1 MWKVS
6 VFGVFLVCIFL
17 HLDWIWRDTPYLSVA
32 LRIQSECGKIGTRKT
47 PNTYIFHA
55 VHFISLVYFYTSW
68 KHKKQR
74 FSDVFGLERDH
85 WHEIRNQVFFLVYA
99 MVSHS
104 LENILYSVFIME
116 SFFSLRC
123 YGRIGSCPFL
133 SRDI

>member
-1 MWKVS
+1 MLNDVINKFILGWVINPSLGVKSVRVWSFSGMHFPAFGLNMERYSVS
-6 VFGVFLVCIFL
+6 
-17 HLDWIWRDTPYLSVA
+17 

-85 WHEIRNQVFFLVYA
+85 WHEIRNQVFLLCMLWFHTV
-99 MVSHS
+99 
-104 LENILYSVFIME
+104 
-116 SFFSLRC
+116 
-123 YGRIGSCPFL
+123 
-133 SRDI
+133 